1 MPPSKSLLRTMSP
14 KRSRTLAPEDEDG
27 SSLER
32 KGSLRVRS
40 NSLRGGLRLKHKTH
54 GAPVS
59 EDDESFKREWGMS
72 REAEV
77 CTPMSLMLE
86 LGQCQGTQATAHI
99 RSACCRTSSSNSS
112 GSSSTRPASSV
123 QTQVCL
129 QCCQCSGRLQSPRV
143 VPHACCAA
151 LVPDWYFLRRFLR
164 ARQHDLKRAK
174 DMYAASMKWRAE
186 FGTDTILEDFHF
198 HERDAFISLYPQGYH
213 KTDKVVRAAAG
224 SSCTLPKRRRVPH
237 LCAGLHRS

>member
-1 MPPSKSLLRTMSP
+1 MSP

-77 CTPMSLMLE
+77 VHQCPMSMLG
-86 LGQCQGTQATAHI
+86 LGHCQTCMPVLLPGLLP
-99 RSACCRTSSSNSS
+99 RRTS
-112 GSSSTRPASSV
+112 
-123 QTQVCL
+123 
-129 QCCQCSGRLQSPRV
+129 
-143 VPHACCAA
+143 
-151 LVPDWYFLRRFLR
+151 
-164 ARQHDLKRAK
+164 
-174 DMYAASMKWRAE
+174 
-186 FGTDTILEDFHF
+186 
-198 HERDAFISLYPQGYH
+198 
-213 KTDKVVRAAAG
+213 
-224 SSCTLPKRRRVPH
+224 
-237 LCAGLHRS
+237 